1 MIWFTFF
8 VVFYSIEVDL
18 FLPFNAAFPTFTP
31 HGWDW
36 NSTEI
41 SGCHCTGAV
50 VCCSGQ
56 HSSAAVVSTAA
67 AAVAVTSVAGGRC
80 FSFAVVGTTVF
91 QLLALSPHVKKVL
104 G

>member
-1 MIWFTFF
+1 MLQW
-8 VVFYSIEVDL
+8 SAL
-18 FLPFNAAFPTFTP
+18 R
-31 HGWDW
+31 
-36 NSTEI
+36 
-41 SGCHCTGAV
+41 
-50 VCCSGQ
+50 
-56 HSSAAVVSTAA
+56 AAVVSTAA